1 MAIVDSARYDSQHP
15 SNCQATLFTIRYDPR
30 FMILG
35 DGINNNSSPSYA
47 SFHSIDLKLMATLE
61 DFLGLG
67 KRSRTSVDIAKRN
80 NEDGTALSQSKR
92 RKDEE
97 SEHQKIPGY
106 AELKILLAAS
116 HTLQPDPKYSMA
128 KLFVACQNLIHQVAS
143 LHEDD
148 EEPIHHTFS
157 LWRPGLGD
165 IGGKQGLIALRVLWL
180 KLLQVDDSSIPTYLL
195 NARKD
200 SICAVAHQI
209 HAVLAAEGLVDN
221 VGGDDSNALGEDEE
235 DPIGMEIDDVEL
247 AESLEQNKKVNPKG
261 NRSTRTMIFTINTVS
276 VSTLNPLGR
285 EVAADDNQMNN
296 QTGTTYVKCKH
307 CRWTNQITKSSNGK
321 LTHLEDHLTGSPCHV
336 KATGPLLKLLKK
348 KYEDKVPISEEE
360 KKKAGNEI
368 PITIG
373 EDKRSESQLDILD
386 QLQGMARFGDQ
397 GFDQTKF

>member
-1 MAIVDSARYDSQHP
+1 
-15 SNCQATLFTIRYDPR
+15 
-30 FMILG
+30 
-35 DGINNNSSPSYA
+35 
-47 SFHSIDLKLMATLE
+47 MATLE

-116 HTLQPDPKYSMA
+116 HTLQPDPKYSTA

-143 LHEDD
+143 LLEDD

-165 IGGKQGLIALRVLWL
+165 IGGKQGLVALRVLWL

-221 VGGDDSNALGEDEE
+221 VGGSDTEYDPAKDDSGALGKDEE
-235 DPIGMEIDDVEL
+235 DPVGMEIDDVEL
-247 AESLEQNKKVNPKG
+247 AESLEQNKK
-261 NRSTRTMIFTINTVS
+261 IFTINTVS

-296 QTGTTYVKCKH
+296 QTKSKRRNPVWLFYSVISKSDAHPDIQNGHKTGTTYVKCKH